1 MCVSPQKGN
10 PFPYA
15 AESDV
20 LSDSHLA
27 VNDNITPSN
36 FLSKYS
42 PPRSSARFS
51 PSLPP
56 CCVGEPAHFVGSR
69 GAARRGRY
77 VVWWWGVSVM
87 PLWSGT
93 CALCGAVVGCVGDA
107 TMWWHLRVVWWG
119 WWGMSVMPL
128 CTGTCTYN
136 LHLFTLVGYCT
147 GPVRVVR
154 FANALTG
161 PRRAAPPIH
170 ECLPPA
176 AMWCTTLRQWLC
188 TAARRISPSGGCRQ
202 TSGGGAG
209 TVMNILEAVKDTHS
223 LAEIRQGWRI

>member
-107 TMWWHLRVVWWG
+107 TVYRHLHIQPSSFHIGRLLYRPSESRSLRERSHWAPTCRPSNTRMSSARSNVVYHTPAVAVYG
-119 WWGMSVMPL
+119 
-128 CTGTCTYN
+128 GTPD
-136 LHLFTLVGYCT
+136 F
-147 GPVRVVR
+147 PK
-154 FANALTG
+154 
-161 PRRAAPPIH
+161 RR
-170 ECLPPA
+170 L
-176 AMWCTTLRQWLC
+176 
-188 TAARRISPSGGCRQ
+188 
-202 TSGGGAG
+202 
-209 TVMNILEAVKDTHS
+209 
-223 LAEIRQGWRI
+223 